1 MSTVRAPV
9 AVFSFRRSFPSVVL
23 VLFAAIA
30 GLSAMW
36 LWQRSFTAE
45 SLDTPAV
52 PPDGV
57 SDRVAVHSLG
67 RLEPASRILE
77 LAPESGNEGATIREL
92 LVREGQDVVAGATL
106 AILDNQTRREASVRE
121 ARAALNAAQARLA
134 QVRAGARAGDLAAQQ
149 AAVSLT
155 EQQAMVA
162 RRELAR
168 AKELHERKALTIE
181 ELDTKQWELDRILI
195 EQQRAAG
202 LLASL
207 REIRDTDV
215 EVAAAEV
222 ARAEALLAFAETQLS
237 SATLRAPVD
246 GRILRIHNRPGER
259 LSTDGVIE
267 LGDVRQMQAVAEVF
281 EADVSL
287 IQEGFKADVLV
298 DGSGDVLQGTVVE
311 IGQIVARKVV
321 LTNDPVSDT
330 DARVVEVRVNLDAE
344 SSARVARLSN
354 SRVEVTIHLTPQ

>member
-1 MSTVRAPV
+1 MSIVRVPA
-9 AVFSFRRSFPSVVL
+9 AVFPSRRSLAAVL
-23 VLFAAIA
+23 LVCFSAFA
-30 GLSAMW
+30 GLSAIW
-36 LWQRSFTAE
+36 LWQRSFTASTSE
-45 SLDTPAV
+45 TAALPA
-52 PPDGV
+52 DGA

-92 LVREGQDVVAGATL
+92 LVREGQDVAEGATL

-121 ARAALNAAQARLA
+121 ARAALAAAQARLA
-134 QVRAGARAGDLAAQQ
+134 QVKAGAKVGDLAAQQ
-149 AAVSLT
+149 AAVSLA

-168 AKELHERKALTIE
+168 AKELHDRKALTIE

-215 EVAAAEV
+215 EAAAAEV
-222 ARAEALLAFAETQLS
+222 ARTEALLAFAETQLS
-237 SATLRAPVD
+237 AATLRAPVD

-287 IQEGFKADVLV
+287 IQEGFKADVVL
-298 DGSGDVLQGTVVE
+298 DGSGDLLQGTVVE
-311 IGQIVARKVV
+311 IGQMVARKVV

-330 DARVVEVRVNLDAE
+330 DARVVEVRVSLDAE

-354 SRVEVTIHLTPQ
+354 SRVEVTIHLTPK